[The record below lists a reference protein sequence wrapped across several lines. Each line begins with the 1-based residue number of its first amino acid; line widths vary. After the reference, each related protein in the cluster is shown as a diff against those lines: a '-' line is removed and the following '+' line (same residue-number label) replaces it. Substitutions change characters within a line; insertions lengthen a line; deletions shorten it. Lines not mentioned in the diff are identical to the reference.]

1 MSKPTPK
8 PLPKPVITR
17 VDFFK
22 FNESLYTGRD
32 KTCWRVMKYAEGL
45 DRPHAAG
52 GDRDRSQC

>member
-1 MSKPTPK
+1 MSTPK

-32 KTCWRVMKYAEGL
+32 RTCWRVLKYAEGCHQF
-45 DRPHAAG
+45 PG
-52 GDRDRSQC
+52 